1 MLILVKNVGV
11 LTILLIL
18 KYMYV
23 ETRKQ
28 GVNIW
33 KRNDN

>member
-1 MLILVKNVGV
+1 MLILVKNAEV

-18 KYMYV
+18 KYV